1 MLEPS
6 TCTKPVVPCELLV
19 VDDQH
24 AQLKS
29 LQQLL
34 HINGY
39 TNVALAAGG
48 DEAISILQNSTP
60 QLILLDLQM
69 PDTNGLD
76 VIAFHHQAGL
86 DSEIIVISGE
96 TSFPWVKEAMR
107 LGAFDFICKPYN
119 PEELLI
125 TIVKALD
132 RFQEKKKLLEWRN
145 NTPKDKN
152 GRPVGILAIGQD
164 IIERK
169 KAEEEIRRFKI
180 MTDNAVYAKAMTDL
194 EGKLVYVNQF
204 FAEIHGYSPAELIG
218 QNTSIFHSEDQL
230 ENVTRR
236 TIQLHQDD
244 YFLPCEVWHVHRNGT
259 EFPMLMSAVVL
270 KDDQG
275 NPQYLA
281 TSSIDITERKQA
293 EEERESLRKTAEALA
308 EVFLGL
314 GRESQQNMDRIVRA
328 ACEVTGSAAALYNRL
343 DDTGCSMEV
352 WSGHQLPP
360 DMPRADTPQGHI
372 CYEATIHG
380 QDRTIVIGNLEDT
393 DYERTDPAVGKY
405 GLKAYLGHPI
415 HLRGVAI
422 GALAVVDIRP
432 RSFTPGEI
440 GAIQMLAKAL
450 SLEEERYFAEQDL
463 KQSEE
468 RFRGILQNVDTVA
481 VQGYALDGT
490 VRYWNRASESFYGY
504 TAEEARGR
512 NLLDLIIPPA
522 MRGEVSIAMQHMAR
536 TGEVIPSSG
545 LALMR
550 KDGSLIPV
558 YSSHVMVQVSG
569 KDIELY
575 CIDVDLTELKRTE
588 AAINAAR
595 NQLQATLN
603 ALPDLLFEVDSEGR
617 IFSYHTHRS
626 DLLAASPEVLMG
638 KRFVDVLPPDAA
650 DASQR
655 AIDEAA
661 QSGFSYGETYR
672 LALPQGIHW
681 FELSVA
687 PLHVDGQSDPH
698 FIMISRDIT
707 ERKLVEIALHD
718 AEQNAQYQL
727 SFHRIAAETAAAL
740 TTSTSDAEFDTAIN
754 QCLQRLGLL
763 FGVDRSYFFQL
774 SDDLAY
780 TTNTHEW
787 CADGIAPE
795 IDNLQNL
802 PMDDK
807 SWLTTRLI
815 RDGVFFARV
824 ADLPPEAAAVKAKL
838 QRQGIQ
844 SFLHATTH
852 GNHGNL
858 ADFIGFDSVLKERS
872 WRDDELDMIQTIAG
886 VMGSLSVSKRSEK
899 KLRASHKELQATNNL
914 LDSLSKTDQL
924 TGIANRRRTQQVI
937 EQEIDRFN
945 RYKKPFCIF
954 LFDIDHFKAVN
965 DTHGHEV
972 GDQVLVE
979 LVRLVQS
986 LIRRTDTLGRW
997 GGEEFILVC
1006 PETSLPTA
1014 QTIADKICTTVREH
1028 EFTWGLSITLSIGVS
1043 EIQSGATLKEILVEV
1058 DRKMYLAKQKGRD
1071 QVEA

>member
-1 MLEPS
+1 MLKPS
-6 TCTKPVVPCELLV
+6 TFTNPVAPCELLV
-19 VDDQH
+19 VDDQQ

-34 HINGY
+34 HISGY
-39 TNVALAAGG
+39 PNVTLASGG
-48 DEAISILQNSTP
+48 DEAIRILQNSTP

-86 DSEIIVISGE
+86 ESEIIVISGE

-107 LGAFDFICKPYN
+107 LGAFDFICKPYK

-132 RFQEKKKLLEWRN
+132 RFQEKKKLLEWRE
-145 NTPKDKN
+145 NTPNEKN
-152 GRPVGILAIGQD
+152 GRPVGILAIGRD
-164 IIERK
+164 ITDHK
-169 KAEEEIRRFKI
+169 KEEEEIRRFKI

-194 EGKLVYVNQF
+194 EGKLIYVNHF

-230 ENVTRR
+230 ENISRR
-236 TIQLHQDD
+236 TIQLHQDG

-259 EFPMLMSAVVL
+259 EFPMLMSTVVL

-308 EVFLGL
+308 EVFLSL
-314 GRESQQNMDRIVRA
+314 GREPQQNMDQIVRA

-343 DDTGCSMEV
+343 DDTGCSIEV

-360 DMPRADTPQGHI
+360 DMPREDTPQGHI

-380 QDRTIVIGNLEDT
+380 QDRTVVIGNLEGT

-415 HLRGVAI
+415 HRRGVAI
-422 GALAVVDIRP
+422 GALAVVDIKP

-450 SLEEERYFAEQDL
+450 SLEEERYSAEQDL
-463 KQSEE
+463 RQSEE

-490 VRYWNRASESFYGY
+490 THYWNRASESFYGY
-504 TAEEARGR
+504 TAEEALGR

-522 MRGEVSIAMQHMAR
+522 MRGEVSAAIQHMAQ
-536 TGEVIPSSG
+536 TGEAIPSSE

-558 YSSHVMVQVSG
+558 YSSHVLVQVAG

-595 NQLQATLN
+595 RRLQATLN
-603 ALPDLLFEVDSEGR
+603 ALPDLLFEVDSEGS
-617 IFSYHTHRS
+617 IFSYHSPRS
-626 DLLAASPEVLMG
+626 DLLPAPPEGFLD
-638 KRFVDVLPPDAA
+638 KRFADVLPQEAA
-650 DASQR
+650 DVCQR

-672 LALPQGIHW
+672 LALPQGVRW

-687 PLHVDGQSDPH
+687 PLHVDSQSDPH

-707 ERKLVEIALHD
+707 ERKLAEIGLHD
-718 AEQNAQYQL
+718 AEQKAQYQL

-740 TTSTSDAEFDTAIN
+740 TISTSDAEFDAAMN

-763 FGVDRSYFFQL
+763 FGADRSYVFQF

-787 CADGIAPE
+787 CADGISPE

-815 RDGVFFARV
+815 RDGVLSARV
-824 ADLPPEAAAVKAKL
+824 ADLPPEAAILKQEL
-838 QRQGIQ
+838 QRQEIQ
-844 SFLHATTH
+844 SFLIAATR
-852 GNHGNL
+852 GAQGEL
-858 ADFIGFDSVLKERS
+858 AGFIGLASVLKERS
-872 WRDDELDMIQTIAG
+872 LRDDELDMIQTIAG
-886 VMGSLSVSKRSEK
+886 VVGSLSVSKRSEK
-899 KLRASHKELQATNNL
+899 KLRASHKKLLAQNRL

-924 TGIANRRRTQQVI
+924 TGIANRRWTQQAI
-937 EQEIDRFN
+937 EQEIDRSN
-945 RYKKPFCIF
+945 RYNKSFCVF
-954 LFDIDHFKAVN
+954 LFDIDHFKTIN

-979 LVRLVQS
+979 LVGLIQS
-986 LIRRTDTLGRW
+986 VIRRSDILGRW

-1006 PETSLPTA
+1006 PETSLRTA
-1014 QTIADKICTTVREH
+1014 ITIAEKICTIVREH
-1028 EFTWGLSITLSIGVS
+1028 QFTRGMGITLSIGVV
-1043 EIQSGATLKEILVEV
+1043 EFQNGATLKETLVEV

-1071 QVEA
+1071 RVEA